1 MQGRCKPSAIELALI
16 AEAQP
21 VFAVFDRKVTNNCGV
36 FQIYRLHS
44 CLLLLAGTT
53 SAILRASLVEL
64 PIEVDEEGAA
74 PANIWDIQP
83 KFVTNGVINGRF
95 WDKWNNKWHEKRSR
109 LGLLNLCYL

>member
-1 MQGRCKPSAIELALI
+1 MILVSMAECEQSLALS
-16 AEAQP
+16 
-21 VFAVFDRKVTNNCGV
+21 VRKGTNNCGI

-44 CLLLLAGTT
+44 CLLLFAGTG
-53 SAILRASLVEL
+53 AAVLRAGLVEL

-109 LGLLNLCYL
+109 LGLNNLCYL